1 MIYIIYSPAH
11 DVVREAYTKKDGTV
25 VHEAVFHTEARAL
38 YRIRGLPDRRYRNSF
53 PEPKDEG
60 MYLARFYS
68 LAKAKRE
75 REALERYC
83 GERFEIRTYIDGKLG
98 DEAIC

>member
-1 MIYIIYSPAH
+1 MIYILYSPPY

-25 VHEAVFHTEARAL
+25 VPEIVFHTDARAL
-38 YRIRGLPDRRYRNSF
+38 YRIRGLPDRRYRSSY
-53 PEPKDEG
+53 PEPKDES
-60 MYLARFYS
+60 MYLAKFHS
-68 LAKAKRE
+68 LTEAKRE

-98 DEAIC
+98 DDAI